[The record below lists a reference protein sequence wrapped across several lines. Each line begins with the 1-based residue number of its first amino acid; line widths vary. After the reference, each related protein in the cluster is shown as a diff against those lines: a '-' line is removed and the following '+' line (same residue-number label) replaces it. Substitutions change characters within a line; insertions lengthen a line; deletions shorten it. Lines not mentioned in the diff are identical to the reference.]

1 MLSPSHLP
9 LYALLAG
16 LGSVRAAIGPVTNL
30 AITNADIAPDGFT
43 RSAVLAGGTFPGAL
57 ITGNKGDNFQ
67 INVQDELTDSTML
80 LSTSIHWHGI
90 FQNGTNEMDGAAFVT
105 QCPVTPG
112 SSFNYNFT
120 ATDQAG
126 TFWYHSHLGTQYCD
140 GLRGPMV
147 IYDPEDPY
155 LDLYDVDDDTTVIV
169 LSDWYHTVAPQAG
182 NFPTTDSTLIN
193 GAGRYNGGPATPLS
207 SIAVESGKRY
217 RFRLINT
224 SCNPNYIFSID
235 GHNLTIIEADGIETE
250 PLVVDSI
257 QIFAGQR
264 YSFILEA
271 NQTVDNYWIRAD
283 PNLGTTGF
291 DGGLNSAFL
300 RYSGANA
307 TAEPTTNQT
316 TSVIPMVEANLVP
329 LVSPGAPGTAEVG
342 GADVLLN
349 LDIAF
354 NAANLNFTIN
364 GNSFVPPTVPVLL
377 QILSGAELATDLLPS
392 GSMYVLPP
400 NSVVELSMPA
410 GAGGGS
416 HPFHLHGHAFDV
428 VRSAGQTAYN
438 YANPPRRDVVS
449 LGGSGDNVT
458 IRWTTDNA
466 GPWYLHCHIDWHL
479 QLGLAIVFAEDPA
492 GVAAHNVNTT
502 AWNDLCPAY
511 NALSTAELGGIVPS

>member
-1 MLSPSHLP
+1 ML
-9 LYALLAG
+9 
-16 LGSVRAAIGPVTNL
+16 
-30 AITNADIAPDGFT
+30 
-43 RSAVLAGGTFPGAL
+43 
-57 ITGNKGDNFQ
+57 Q
-67 INVQDELTDSTML
+67 
-80 LSTSIHWHGI
+80 HWHGI
-90 FQNGTNEMDGAAFVT
+90 FQNGTNEMDGAAFVN
-105 QCPVTPG
+105 QCPIAPG

-126 TFWYHSHLGTQYCD
+126 TFWYHSHLATQYCD

-182 NFPTTDSTLIN
+182 NFPTADSALIN
-193 GAGRYNGGPATPLS
+193 GAGRYSGGPATTLS

-217 RFRLINT
+217 RFRLINI
-224 SCNPNYIFSID
+224 SCDPNYIFSID

-250 PLVVDSI
+250 PLVVDEI

-271 NQTVDNYWIRAD
+271 NQTVDNYWIRAA
-283 PNLGTTGF
+283 PNLGTTTF

-364 GNSFVPPTVPVLL
+364 GDSFVPPTVPVLL

-410 GAGGGS
+410 GAGGGP

-449 LGGSGDNVT
+449 LGASGDNVT

>member
-9 LYALLAG
+9 LYALFAG
-16 LGSVRAAIGPVTNL
+16 LGSVHAAIGPITDL

-43 RSAVLAGGTFPGAL
+43 RSTVLAGGTFPGAL

-90 FQNGTNEMDGAAFVT
+90 FQNGTNEMDGAAFVN
-105 QCPVTPG
+105 QCPIAPG

-126 TFWYHSHLGTQYCD
+126 TFWYHSHLATQYCD
-140 GLRGPMV
+140 GLRGPFV

-182 NFPTTDSTLIN
+182 NFPTADSALIN
-193 GAGRYNGGPATPLS
+193 GAGRYSGGPATTLS

-217 RFRLINT
+217 RFRLINI
-224 SCNPNYIFSID
+224 SCDPNYIFSID

-250 PLVVDSI
+250 PLVVDEI

-271 NQTVDNYWIRAD
+271 NQTVDNYWIRAA
-283 PNLGTTGF
+283 PNLGTTTF

-364 GNSFVPPTVPVLL
+364 GDSFVPPTVPVLL

-392 GSMYVLPP
+392 GSVYVLPP

-410 GAGGGS
+410 GAGGGP

-449 LGGSGDNVT
+449 LGASGDNVT

-492 GVAAHNVNTT
+492 GVAAHDVNTT
-502 AWNDLCPAY
+502 AWDDLCPAY